1 MITEVIAEVES
12 QCKERRVPMLG
23 REKAEYLADLV
34 VEKQPNLVVECG
46 TAIGY
51 SGVWMASRLGKDS
64 RIITLEIDG
73 DRAHAAQENFKRAG
87 VGDVIESRIGN
98 AVDLVQEIA
107 EPVDFLLLDNNYSN
121 YMPCFQGISSWLEN
135 GATIVA
141 DNVGIGA
148 DGMADYLDRV
158 RSRYDSKTVWF
169 DVDLPWVKKDAME
182 VTVFRK

>member
-23 REKAEYLADLV
+23 REKAEYLAALV
-34 VEKQPNLVVECG
+34 TEKQPGLIVECG

-51 SGVWMASRLGKDS
+51 SGLWMASRLGKDS
-64 RIITLEIDG
+64 RIITLEIDE
-73 DRAHAAQENFKRAG
+73 DRAREAQSNFERA
-87 VGDVIESRIGN
+87 DVREVIDSRIGN
-98 AVDLVQEIA
+98 AVDLVKEIA
-107 EPVDFLLLDNNYSN
+107 EPVDFLLLDNNYGN
-121 YMPCFQGISSWLEN
+121 YMPCFQGISSWLKD
-135 GATIVA
+135 GATVVA

-182 VTVFRK
+182 VTVFQR